1 MPKKIYK
8 VELNEEERAILLKIV
23 KTGRSPAKAIMR
35 SNILLATDDKR
46 EPKLAIREVA
56 EIYGVSPNTVNT
68 VRKSYAEQG
77 LDATIKRKKRETP
90 PVAPK
95 ITGEVEAKIIALSCT
110 KPPAGYCRWT
120 LRMLTAKV
128 IELGYIDS
136 IGRSSVNTVL
146 KKRITAAP
154 K

>member
-1 MPKKIYK
+1 MPKKKYK
-8 VELNEEERAILLKIV
+8 VELSEEEREMLTKIV
-23 KTGRSPAKAIMR
+23 KTGKSPAKAILR
-35 SNILLATDDKR
+35 SNILLATDDSR
-46 EPKLAIREVA
+46 EPKLPIREVA
-56 EIYGVSPNTVNT
+56 EIFGVSPNTVNT

-77 LDATIKRKKRETP
+77 LEATIKRKKRETP

-95 ITGEVEAKIIALSCT
+95 ITGELEAKIIALSCT
-110 KPPAGYCRWT
+110 NPPAGYCRWT
-120 LRMLTAKV
+120 IRMLTKKV

-146 KKRITAAP
+146 KKRITASP